1 MNSYLRKSD
10 YLPSMDI
17 KLATLED
24 QDSGLD
30 DTIPFGSFMEGLVP
44 VAPQEGE
51 FIYRTDETLH
61 TLEPAFKTLQVPEI
75 PGILPPLGRYFPTP
89 PVGGYTLM
97 KTQAYT
103 RGFVYVAN
111 YDLGSMENHKHR
123 LINISTPPLTS
134 LNGNIVVPGM
144 IRMEAGIPFAFRF
157 DGDAQ
162 RMHTVGCLQTL
173 ESLKPYPDYP
183 QIRDASVQLAK
194 LSWGC
199 SSDDGSPSIPPVYEL
214 EGLKP
219 NDRSTTRPFQDDTHD
234 GSYSLGHTVMK
245 GDGLGTVLPSVQA
258 NSAQAVS
265 QISAILKTLHTL
277 RRLVMPKCLSRF
289 ENDIWDFHMDFNNVF
304 SFGGLEP
311 NGSSVQLNVSS
322 LGVNLNQA
330 IGMIQGFW
338 HADFLDDPQFWT
350 LFIMLLRI
358 GPDLHTG
365 TAPHEDAQS
374 HAEWVRS
381 VIDSVWNLAGPQN
394 RLGYVI
400 YLGRVPSKRSG
411 STNVTPPTGFGNY
424 GSNAAHKATQKN
436 FASDGHT
443 TMGSQDDRAN
453 RLGREAVSNFYNT
466 LRHCHLSLNI
476 DINKLME
483 FISYDDHGV
492 KVSLRPLPYHPVH
505 DRQHIKQYLA
515 FCSWHSSESDLFNLG
530 ITNKMLR
537 LAAPTDL
544 PPPLAL
550 LENTVEFV
558 PEPDCVSLSVQ
569 EVLSRHV
576 VAGRPVFTI
585 RLVDDDQVYNIAQ
598 DHPCVL
604 QNELVQA
611 WVMQH
616 LSLDSTHRPIQETL
630 PSRMTRA
637 NARLL
642 SLTTG
647 AAAAASTSEPNNSIP
662 TEDIDHNTALVNT
675 AQTNPPALT
684 VDAPKSTNSETR
696 RPQRT
701 NTRKRKYHTGS
712 ESDEDSTSSS
722 SDDSD
727 AAGESGP
734 TMAHTNNH
742 VYEVEK
748 IVGHRYFDRRETRE
762 WLVKFKGYDS
772 PEYVTENNLTG
783 SLRLLSRYNSK
794 HGLENLH
801 LRKTIAKNVPR
812 QDVVAPRVNA
822 VSELAANLNQLLWLL
837 SERRLDSEIA
847 AMVQRFQNAINGGKN
862 QWSTDVTISSLASLW
877 NDHCNSTYELSN
889 CLPFFESSPIDTAII
904 KFSLTQKS
912 MAMLPKI
919 NASLHLLDIVERGL
933 QRENDGFEVLEK
945 KSPPLALLVDHVVQ
959 YVYSCVVDM
968 RKTNLEEKPAQ
979 RPRLGK
985 NHEIM
990 VAFTNFPQSCFHQKI
1005 APESL
1010 SHVPGNLYGLLES
1023 QKSRKSVK
1031 LPAVTKGRL
1040 PVATNPML
1048 ALVGASTACLE
1059 KLWSREII
1067 LPAVKSLESHSAFNT
1082 TCSRDDLD
1090 ILLDRAVTRG
1100 AILSCIQEAC
1110 QSDGIFASEV
1120 MKTFLSRPTQDI
1132 FPTDQ
1137 RDARRI
1143 KKLQGSERDE
1153 YLEPLRDEIEN
1164 HLNKYPAIV
1173 EKAACLGE
1181 LMETHLFAV
1190 HTGGVVDYDNFL
1202 SLVGDDSPEDS
1213 DLASES
1219 LVRTKRTGRQ
1229 FASSNWTI
1237 VPVAKNALLS
1247 QVLPTPFIAPLA
1259 LILREAL
1266 NKKRN
1271 LGPAN
1276 ETMSRILNGSH
1287 PNQSSTRVFPPN
1299 HTDPIR
1305 QFSEYATLFRKH
1317 LPGQWLTSR
1326 SGISSLLSWMGTGQG
1341 SGTKEFLS
1349 RIVRPNG
1356 FYSSTVN
1363 ELLEAFQP
1371 IISNNRNLS
1380 FQLGSS
1386 TDGTKMHLITGYI
1399 PCFDERIWGQPNN
1412 LFNICPV
1419 IRSKGNTSFP
1429 LGQKP
1434 RLTIVEKFA
1443 PYWSSSTQDKWVK
1456 FLGPMVDQDPDVWVG
1471 EKPTWFAVMDFL
1483 QALEI
1488 PLFGRGLTVLQ
1499 TANNLVYANIATM
1512 PTPAEVSGWIVKHK
1526 SLGAH
1531 RGLQILGFS
1540 YLSSYAGVKFA
1551 FTALYDHLDHF
1562 LSNSDKEIL
1571 GFDPLFLEHVLC
1583 KVARWSSRLQ
1593 SSKAN
1598 GDVLSLHALSTHLA
1612 DHLPVWASGENEQ
1625 NHLAIPFP
1633 LTISKARLIAVRE
1646 LLTLEYQH
1654 QNTLDMQSNQIDSIL
1669 KPHLEDQYP
1678 ANDELTEDLGFCFLQ
1693 HADTS
1698 LGSQVKELPATIASY
1713 KEAQRLVQ
1721 DAYLHQKQINNL
1733 YTHLRFAYLKAQHK
1747 LLALQPQRESADRYY
1762 LDVISMVGASGY
1774 EVALAGGK
1782 QPKITVSQKSGTI
1795 SDSGGLQVQARN
1807 ANVNT
1812 TTRNSNNQQQLNQH
1826 GNKPSE
1832 NTRPKRSN
1840 RGQGGHL
1847 GQTLKYITT
1856 AAQKQHETS
1865 NKSSSGLNTTRD
1877 MPGNLLENPNAP
1889 PLKKPRKALKSGGE
1903 IQTGPTAKSAVSNT
1917 LVLAPKPRAHLAPTG
1932 SKFGF
1937 IPNSHHTP
1945 GNARP
1950 QEPTPAVRYLVVLLT
1965 IGPLKET
1972 NFFYKGSLTI
1982 KTKFFF
1988 NIPPVAG
1995 ICFLLIP
2002 EDGHGTLPTGQ
2013 DSAAAGPSVTL
2024 TPTGISRHQTQNVG
2038 ADLDYPMAQD
2048 DPQSFHTDGPSGERE
2063 SVQRKQSLRTRDEN
2077 DGDYEDD
2084 EENEEPGNE
2093 EPAQRKRSSRTRDDN
2108 DGNYEN
2114 DEEDEEPGNEE
2125 PAQRK
2130 RSSWTRDDN
2139 DGNYE
2144 NDEEDEEVG
2153 SGDSGDENMIYD
2165 NDAAPEDGIDNAY
2178 DDNGYDGYEPPAA
2191 KEPEEPLQ
2199 EEQDS
2204 QEPQGPIVD
2213 HRNIDVHDDDNSY
2226 GVLEQ
2231 HHSFNRPHRAPMPAE
2246 LARSAQRQEM
2256 YLRDGNDNGD
2266 LNGPDDDGED
2276 ASGLVDEEASR
2287 ANDEEASGADD
2298 EEPGETDGQNHRR
2311 PRNTVNPQG
2320 AASHR
2325 NVSYYGPTYKRALE
2339 RAKNDW
2345 RHYLATENP
2354 WPNRRDH
2361 IGKATT
2367 FLTRRIQESKDD
2379 GAFLKNRI
2387 QDRRMDSV
2395 IYNEASTFRGVI
2407 KSRAREVIKVHYAN
2421 IIFPHLAKPQHRGEP
2436 GSESECEEPEMPENQ
2451 EGLQTIIREGVRD
2464 ILDNCRFH
2472 HIGQVDA
2479 NGKTAN
2485 FAHPALKALV
2495 HEVFYKPKDGLARL
2509 YPTSF
2514 NDTVPIVAVLLA
2526 ATAISCALAEHLTY
2540 EFGQISPIDFTAAT
2554 YESTYDALEGAY
2566 NKICS
2571 NAYHNRALHLR
2582 LREWARSGINM
2593 YVKPKKRANTVTV
2606 EVVLD

>member
-30 DTIPFGSFMEGLVP
+30 DTIPFGSFMEGL
-44 VAPQEGE
+44 
-51 FIYRTDETLH
+51 
-61 TLEPAFKTLQVPEI
+61 VPEI

-358 GPDLHTG
+358 GPDGDPGPFFLARGGIYVHELGCWVIFLVFKGTDLHTG

-374 HAEWVRS
+374 HAELDKC
-381 VIDSVWNLAGPQN
+381 DS
-394 RLGYVI
+394 
-400 YLGRVPSKRSG
+400 S
-411 STNVTPPTGFGNY
+411 TGFGNY

-492 KVSLRPLPYHPVH
+492 KVSLRPLPYHPRSRSPTH
-505 DRQHIKQYLA
+505 QTIPCILLMD
-515 FCSWHSSESDLFNLG
+515 SSESDLFNLG

-544 PPPLAL
+544 PPPLLFSKIPLTSVYYVL
-550 LENTVEFV
+550 LMTIKFIT
-558 PEPDCVSLSVQ
+558 L
-569 EVLSRHV
+569 LRII
-576 VAGRPVFTI
+576 PVFNAI
-585 RLVDDDQVYNIAQ
+585 LHGYS
-598 DHPCVL
+598 VL

-1164 HLNKYPAIV
+1164 HLNKYPA
-1173 EKAACLGE
+1173 
-1181 LMETHLFAV
+1181 
-1190 HTGGVVDYDNFL
+1190 
-1202 SLVGDDSPEDS
+1202 SL
-1213 DLASES
+1213 
-1219 LVRTKRTGRQ
+1219 KRQ
-1229 FASSNWTI
+1229 
-1237 VPVAKNALLS
+1237 
-1247 QVLPTPFIAPLA
+1247 
-1259 LILREAL
+1259 
-1266 NKKRN
+1266 
-1271 LGPAN
+1271 
-1276 ETMSRILNGSH
+1276 
-1287 PNQSSTRVFPPN
+1287 
-1299 HTDPIR
+1299 
-1305 QFSEYATLFRKH
+1305 
-1317 LPGQWLTSR
+1317 
-1326 SGISSLLSWMGTGQG
+1326 
-1341 SGTKEFLS
+1341 
-1349 RIVRPNG
+1349 
-1356 FYSSTVN
+1356 
-1363 ELLEAFQP
+1363 
-1371 IISNNRNLS
+1371 
-1380 FQLGSS
+1380 
-1386 TDGTKMHLITGYI
+1386 
-1399 PCFDERIWGQPNN
+1399 
-1412 LFNICPV
+1412 
-1419 IRSKGNTSFP
+1419 
-1429 LGQKP
+1429 
-1434 RLTIVEKFA
+1434 
-1443 PYWSSSTQDKWVK
+1443 
-1456 FLGPMVDQDPDVWVG
+1456 
-1471 EKPTWFAVMDFL
+1471 
-1483 QALEI
+1483 
-1488 PLFGRGLTVLQ
+1488 
-1499 TANNLVYANIATM
+1499 
-1512 PTPAEVSGWIVKHK
+1512 
-1526 SLGAH
+1526 
-1531 RGLQILGFS
+1531 
-1540 YLSSYAGVKFA
+1540 
-1551 FTALYDHLDHF
+1551 
-1562 LSNSDKEIL
+1562 
-1571 GFDPLFLEHVLC
+1571 HVL
-1583 KVARWSSRLQ
+1583 
-1593 SSKAN
+1593 
-1598 GDVLSLHALSTHLA
+1598 
-1612 DHLPVWASGENEQ
+1612 
-1625 NHLAIPFP
+1625 
-1633 LTISKARLIAVRE
+1633 
-1646 LLTLEYQH
+1646 
-1654 QNTLDMQSNQIDSIL
+1654 
-1669 KPHLEDQYP
+1669 
-1678 ANDELTEDLGFCFLQ
+1678 
-1693 HADTS
+1693 
-1698 LGSQVKELPATIASY
+1698 
-1713 KEAQRLVQ
+1713 
-1721 DAYLHQKQINNL
+1721 
-1733 YTHLRFAYLKAQHK
+1733 
-1747 LLALQPQRESADRYY
+1747 
-1762 LDVISMVGASGY
+1762 
-1774 EVALAGGK
+1774 
-1782 QPKITVSQKSGTI
+1782 
-1795 SDSGGLQVQARN
+1795 
-1807 ANVNT
+1807 
-1812 TTRNSNNQQQLNQH
+1812 
-1826 GNKPSE
+1826 GN
-1832 NTRPKRSN
+1832 
-1840 RGQGGHL
+1840 
-1847 GQTLKYITT
+1847 
-1856 AAQKQHETS
+1856 
-1865 NKSSSGLNTTRD
+1865 
-1877 MPGNLLENPNAP
+1877 
-1889 PLKKPRKALKSGGE
+1889 
-1903 IQTGPTAKSAVSNT
+1903 
-1917 LVLAPKPRAHLAPTG
+1917 
-1932 SKFGF
+1932 
-1937 IPNSHHTP
+1937 
-1945 GNARP
+1945 
-1950 QEPTPAVRYLVVLLT
+1950 
-1965 IGPLKET
+1965 
-1972 NFFYKGSLTI
+1972 
-1982 KTKFFF
+1982 
-1988 NIPPVAG
+1988 
-1995 ICFLLIP
+1995 
-2002 EDGHGTLPTGQ
+2002 
-2013 DSAAAGPSVTL
+2013 
-2024 TPTGISRHQTQNVG
+2024 
-2038 ADLDYPMAQD
+2038 
-2048 DPQSFHTDGPSGERE
+2048 
-2063 SVQRKQSLRTRDEN
+2063 
-2077 DGDYEDD
+2077 
-2084 EENEEPGNE
+2084 
-2093 EPAQRKRSSRTRDDN
+2093 
-2108 DGNYEN
+2108 
-2114 DEEDEEPGNEE
+2114 
-2125 PAQRK
+2125 
-2130 RSSWTRDDN
+2130 
-2139 DGNYE
+2139 
-2144 NDEEDEEVG
+2144 
-2153 SGDSGDENMIYD
+2153 
-2165 NDAAPEDGIDNAY
+2165 
-2178 DDNGYDGYEPPAA
+2178 
-2191 KEPEEPLQ
+2191 
-2199 EEQDS
+2199 
-2204 QEPQGPIVD
+2204 
-2213 HRNIDVHDDDNSY
+2213 
-2226 GVLEQ
+2226 
-2231 HHSFNRPHRAPMPAE
+2231 
-2246 LARSAQRQEM
+2246 
-2256 YLRDGNDNGD
+2256 
-2266 LNGPDDDGED
+2266 
-2276 ASGLVDEEASR
+2276 
-2287 ANDEEASGADD
+2287 
-2298 EEPGETDGQNHRR
+2298 
-2311 PRNTVNPQG
+2311 
-2320 AASHR
+2320 
-2325 NVSYYGPTYKRALE
+2325 
-2339 RAKNDW
+2339 
-2345 RHYLATENP
+2345 
-2354 WPNRRDH
+2354 
-2361 IGKATT
+2361 
-2367 FLTRRIQESKDD
+2367 
-2379 GAFLKNRI
+2379 
-2387 QDRRMDSV
+2387 
-2395 IYNEASTFRGVI
+2395 
-2407 KSRAREVIKVHYAN
+2407 
-2421 IIFPHLAKPQHRGEP
+2421 
-2436 GSESECEEPEMPENQ
+2436 
-2451 EGLQTIIREGVRD
+2451 
-2464 ILDNCRFH
+2464 
-2472 HIGQVDA
+2472 
-2479 NGKTAN
+2479 
-2485 FAHPALKALV
+2485 
-2495 HEVFYKPKDGLARL
+2495 
-2509 YPTSF
+2509 
-2514 NDTVPIVAVLLA
+2514 
-2526 ATAISCALAEHLTY
+2526 
-2540 EFGQISPIDFTAAT
+2540 
-2554 YESTYDALEGAY
+2554 
-2566 NKICS
+2566 
-2571 NAYHNRALHLR
+2571 
-2582 LREWARSGINM
+2582 
-2593 YVKPKKRANTVTV
+2593 
-2606 EVVLD
+2606 